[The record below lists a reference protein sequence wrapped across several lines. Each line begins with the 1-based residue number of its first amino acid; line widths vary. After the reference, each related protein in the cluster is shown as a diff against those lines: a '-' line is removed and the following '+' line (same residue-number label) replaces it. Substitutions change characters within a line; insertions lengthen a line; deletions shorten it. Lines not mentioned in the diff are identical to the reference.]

1 MPDTTDDLSLT
12 ETLEAAPELLRTLTA
27 GMAGH
32 DVARLQLDLRRAG
45 FDPGGVDG
53 IYGAKTQA
61 AVASFRNEHGLA
73 EGDGVASDTWAKV
86 IEVAARERHGD
97 LGRAADEI
105 EAQAAELRTR
115 ANGLE
120 EQAKAERDAGKPAEA
135 GSLMEDAAEVW
146 IEGASAWDQ
155 AAELWIEAAH
165 VIEPFVGASDDGWK
179 AYAKWA
185 RATDAARLY
194 AGRARTAFGKAG
206 EDLDAAGSTD
216 HAERIAAARA
226 EARARAA
233 H

>member
-1 MPDTTDDLSLT
+1 MPDTTDDLSLS
-12 ETLEAAPELLRTLTA
+12 ETLEAAPELLRTLKA

-45 FDPGGVDG
+45 YDAGEIDG
-53 IYGAKTQA
+53 IYGAKTEA
-61 AVASFRNEHGLA
+61 AIASFRKKHGPA
-73 EGDGVASDTWAKV
+73 GEGVANELWAKV

-97 LGRAADEI
+97 LRGAADEI

-115 ANGLE
+115 ANALE
-120 EQAKAERDAGKPAEA
+120 EQAKAERDAGHPGPAGEM
-135 GSLMEDAAEVW
+135 MEDAGEVW
-146 IEGASAWDQ
+146 IEGASAWEQ

-165 VIEPFVGASDDGWK
+165 VIEPFGAAGDEGWK
-179 AYAKWA
+179 AYAKHA
-185 RATDAARLY
+185 RAIDAARLY

-206 EDLDAAGSTD
+206 EDLDAGGSTD
-216 HAERIAAARA
+216 HRERIAAARA

>member
-1 MPDTTDDLSLT
+1 MPDITDDLSLS
-12 ETLEAAPELLRTLTA
+12 EVLEAAPGLERTLKA

-32 DVARLQLDLRRAG
+32 DVARLQLDLKRAG
-45 FDPGGVDG
+45 FDPGAIDG
-53 IYGAKTQA
+53 ILGSKTEA
-61 AVASFRNEHGLA
+61 AIASFRSKHGLA
-73 EGDGVASDTWAKV
+73 GEGAPPEVWKQV

-97 LGRAADEI
+97 LGRAAEEI

-115 ANGLE
+115 ANAIE
-120 EQAKAERDAGKPAEA
+120 EQATSERDGGDRGQAGA
-135 GSLMEDAAEVW
+135 SMEDAGEVW
-146 IEGASAWDQ
+146 IEGASAWEQ

-165 VIEPFVGASDDGWK
+165 VIEPFAAAGDDGWK

-185 RATDAARLY
+185 RASDAARLY

-206 EDLDAAGSTD
+206 EDLDAAGGND
-216 HAERIAAARA
+216 HRERIAAARA

>member
-1 MPDTTDDLSLT
+1 MPDTTDDLSLS
-12 ETLEAAPELLRTLTA
+12 ETLEAAPALLRTLTA

-45 FDPGGVDG
+45 FDAGDVDG
-53 IYGAKTQA
+53 IYGPKTQA
-61 AVASFRNEHGLA
+61 AVASFRKKHSLPGE
-73 EGDGVASDTWAKV
+73 GVATELWGKI
-86 IEVAARERHGD
+86 IEVAARERHED
-97 LGRAADEI
+97 LGSAAAEI

-120 EQAKAERDAGKPAEA
+120 EQAKAEREAQRLAETGA
-135 GSLMEDAAEVW
+135 LMEDAGEVW
-146 IEGASAWDQ
+146 IEGASAWEQ

-165 VIEPFVGASDDGWK
+165 VIEPFVAEGDDGWK
-179 AYAKWA
+179 AYARHA
-185 RATDAARLY
+185 RALDAARLY
-194 AGRARTAFGKAG
+194 AGRARTAFGQAG

-216 HAERIAAARA
+216 HADRIAAARA